1 MTPRDNGALSN
12 KRGQNSTAD
21 GAISGGRD
29 RFGTARAD

>member
-1 MTPRDNGALSN
+1 MTLRGNGALSN

-21 GAISGGRD
+21 GANSGGRG